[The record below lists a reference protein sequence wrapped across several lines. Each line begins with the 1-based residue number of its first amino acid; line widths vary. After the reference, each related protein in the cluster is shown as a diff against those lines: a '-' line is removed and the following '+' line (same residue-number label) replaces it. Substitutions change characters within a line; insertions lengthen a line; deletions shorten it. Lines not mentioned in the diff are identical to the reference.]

1 MSPFRG
7 DISSLD
13 NPHVRL
19 VRSLQDKKRARYREG
34 RYVVEGHKMVAQALA
49 AGYRPA
55 LAFFTADYAAGVPV
69 AGEEAGEAP
78 PAVGP
83 DAPAALLAA
92 LAAGETA
99 LWQVSPEV
107 MAALADTVT
116 PQGIAAGLPM
126 AQPDAAQARVAGFL
140 LVLDNLRDPGNLGT
154 ILRTAQ
160 AAGVDAV
167 ALSAGC
173 VDLYSPKVV
182 RAGMGAHFRLAV
194 LPGQSWDEIA
204 ALAAGKQV
212 LLADLQG
219 TLTPWQVD
227 WRHPTA
233 LIIGN
238 EAHGAGPEARA
249 LAQQAVRLPM
259 EADLESSTLPSR
271 AAVFMFEAQRQRRW
285 RITRPPDSPSSSAN
299 SFSAECVLVP
309 QAIRIP
315 LQAPGVFAQRAEM
328 PTYTRPTG
336 FSGVPPVGPA
346 MPVVET
352 PTSTPRA
359 RRTPAAMA
367 AATSALTAPW
377 AMSIS
382 CGTPSTSRLTSLA

>member
-1 MSPFRG
+1 
-7 DISSLD
+7 
-13 NPHVRL
+13 
-19 VRSLQDKKRARYREG
+19 
-34 RYVVEGHKMVAQALA
+34 MVAQALA

-116 PQGIAAGLPM
+116 PQGIAAVLPM

-259 EADLESSTLPSR
+259 EADMESLNAAIA

-285 RITRPPDSPSSSAN
+285 ADHSP
-299 SFSAECVLVP
+299 
-309 QAIRIP
+309 
-315 LQAPGVFAQRAEM
+315 
-328 PTYTRPTG
+328 
-336 FSGVPPVGPA
+336 
-346 MPVVET
+346 
-352 PTSTPRA
+352 A
-359 RRTPAAMA
+359 R
-367 AATSALTAPW
+367 
-377 AMSIS
+377 
-382 CGTPSTSRLTSLA
+382 